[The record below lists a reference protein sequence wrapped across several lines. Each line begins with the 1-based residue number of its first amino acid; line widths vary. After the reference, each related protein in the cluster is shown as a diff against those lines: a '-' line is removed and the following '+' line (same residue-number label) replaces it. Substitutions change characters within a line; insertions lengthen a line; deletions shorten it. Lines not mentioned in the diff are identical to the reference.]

1 MTRPQ
6 FLSASEAIRLIPNWA
21 VLGTGGFV
29 GCGQAE
35 ELAAALEQRFLTTN
49 EPRGLTLVFAAGQ
62 GDGKLRGL
70 NHLGHEGLL
79 KRVIGGHWNLVP
91 SLAKLAIEGKIEAY
105 NFPQGV
111 VSKLFREAASGNPGM
126 LSRVGPGTF
135 VDPKNGGGKIGDLTS
150 EDLVAQ
156 MTIDGVEMLWYR
168 APKISA
174 ALLRGTS
181 SDSCGNISM
190 EHETITG
197 EMLAIAQA
205 ARRNGGPVIVQVERI
220 VPDHSRDPKS
230 IRIPGIFVDA
240 VVVAAA
246 ENHWQTYDGAF
257 NASYVRQ
264 GAVTMADLQPLPL
277 GPRRW
282 IAARCLEELRAGDVV
297 NLGIGM
303 AEGIAPL
310 ACEKGLL
317 DSVTLTVEAG
327 PIGGVPAGGLSFGSS
342 FHPEAI
348 IDQPSMFDFYDG
360 GGLDVAF
367 LSMAECDAEGNVNV
381 SRYGG
386 RMPGIGGFMNIA
398 HTAKR
403 VVFLGT
409 FTAGGFEAE
418 FAEGRMRILR
428 EGSSR
433 KFVRRVEQVSF
444 SAATALRNGQQIMYV
459 TERAVFRLTPAGLT
473 LVEVAA
479 EIDLSRDVFG
489 QMGFRPEVASDCR
502 IMAPRFYSV

>member
-1 MTRPQ
+1 MAQTQ
-6 FLSASEAIRLIPNWA
+6 FLSAAQAIRLIPSGA

-35 ELAAALEQRFLTTN
+35 ELAAALERRFLTTN
-49 EPRGLTLVFAAGQ
+49 EPRDLTLVFAAGQ

-79 KRVIGGHWNLVP
+79 RRAIGGHWNLVP
-91 SLAKLAIEGKIEAY
+91 QLAGLALAGKIEAY

-111 VSKLFREAASGNPGM
+111 ISKLFREAASGNPGM
-126 LSRVGPGTF
+126 LSRVGPGTL
-135 VDPKNGGGKIGDLTS
+135 VDPANGGGKIGDRTS
-150 EDLVAQ
+150 EDLVER

-181 SDSCGNISM
+181 SDSGGNISM

-205 ARRNGGPVIVQVERI
+205 AHRNGGPVIVQVERI

-230 IRIPGIFVDA
+230 ICIPGIFVDA
-240 VVVAAA
+240 VVVTASG
-246 ENHWQTYDGAF
+246 ENHWQTYDYRF
-257 NASYVRQ
+257 NASYVQQ
-264 GAVTMADLQPLPL
+264 GPVTMADLQPLPA

-327 PIGGVPAGGLSFGSS
+327 AIGGVPAGGLSFGAS
-342 FHPEAI
+342 FHPQAI

-418 FAEGRMRILR
+418 FAEERVRIVR

-433 KFVRRVEQVSF
+433 KFVPRVEQISF
-444 SAATALRNGQQIMYV
+444 CAATALKNGQQVMYV
-459 TERAVFRLTPAGLT
+459 TERAVFRLTPSGLE

-479 EIDLSRDVFG
+479 GIELSRDVFG
-489 QMGFRPEVASDCR
+489 QMGFRPEVAADCR
-502 IMAPRFYSV
+502 TMAPRFY